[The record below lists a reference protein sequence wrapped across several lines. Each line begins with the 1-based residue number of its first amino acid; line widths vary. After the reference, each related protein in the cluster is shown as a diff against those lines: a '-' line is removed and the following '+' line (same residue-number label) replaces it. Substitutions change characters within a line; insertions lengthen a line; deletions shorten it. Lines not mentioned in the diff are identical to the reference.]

1 MDRCDKVSL
10 QGESEMRKFLWA
22 SLALVG
28 VVAGAGA
35 LWEPLAA
42 TGYEMPKRTYDV
54 EIIRDS
60 YGVPHINGKTD
71 ADTAYGLAF
80 AHAEDDFS
88 TIQDVVAMTRGRYG
102 ALAGS
107 DGAKVDYVMHLL
119 GARETAEKR
128 YMELS
133 PEVRAVAEAYA
144 AGVNHY
150 ASKHPEEVRLSKLFP
165 VTGQDIV
172 TGFVLRAPFFYGLDA
187 AIGALTEGKPLPKE
201 SAAPMTPI
209 GRDPEMNGS
218 NAFAIAPKRMAD
230 GKTWLISNSHQPYEG
245 QVAWYEAVTHSGE
258 GLHMAGALF
267 PGSPFVLL
275 GHNRHLGWT
284 NTVNRPDLID
294 VYKLVMNKAGDQYRY
309 DGKWMPLS
317 SKRVW
322 LPVKMGPFNLP
333 VPQTVYRS
341 IHGPVIKNDKG
352 TFAIRYAGIDN
363 VKVVEQYYR
372 NTKATNWDEWTKSM
386 AIGGIPATNFI
397 YADKT
402 GRVAYIYN
410 ALFPDRKPGY
420 DYTKLLPGDTSAAMW
435 EGPVGFDRYP
445 KIVDPASGFVQNA
458 NNTPFLAAGPGS
470 EMDRSA
476 YSPYLGIELG
486 MTNRG
491 LRATELLAA
500 DTSITPQELLAIK
513 MDMMYS
519 KKSWV
524 GTWMASFAA
533 LDLKDAPE
541 LAEAQK
547 LLASWDWSSDG
558 KGRADAFAER
568 IIRFGARRNWR
579 GEEMPDARKT
589 LQEAVTEFKER
600 FGRIDPP
607 LADIQR
613 LRLGNVDLPMLGGSD
628 ALRATTIWDAEQADG
643 KMRVRH
649 GDSYIMLMRWDKDG
663 KVQSE
668 SIQPYG
674 SATTRPESPHYTD
687 QMKLFVAGGYKPVH
701 FEWADA
707 VKNAKRRY
715 RP

>member
-1 MDRCDKVSL
+1 
-10 QGESEMRKFLWA
+10 MRKFLWA

-42 TGYEMPKRTYDV
+42 TSYDMPKRAYDV
-54 EIIRDS
+54 EIVRDEF
-60 YGVPHINGKTD
+60 GVPHINGKTD

-88 TIQDVVAMTRGRYG
+88 TIEDVVAMTRGRYG

-119 GARETAEKR
+119 GARETAETR
-128 YMELS
+128 YLELS

-144 AGVNHY
+144 AGLNHY
-150 ASKHPEEVRLSKLFP
+150 AAKHPEEVRLSKLFP

-172 TGFVLRAPFFYGLDA
+172 TGFVLRAPFFFGLDG

-201 SAAPMTPI
+201 NAEPMTPI

-258 GLHMAGALF
+258 GLDMAGALF

-322 LPVKMGPFNLP
+322 LPVKIGPFNLP
-333 VPQTVYRS
+333 VPQMIYRS
-341 IHGPVIKNDKG
+341 LHGPVIKNDTG
-352 TFAIRYAGIDN
+352 YFAIRYAGIDN

-372 NTKATNWDEWTKSM
+372 NTKATNWEEWTQSM

-420 DYTKLLPGDTSAAMW
+420 DYTKLLPGDTSAALW
-435 EGPVGFDRYP
+435 KGPVGFDRYP

-470 EMDRSA
+470 EMDPAA
-476 YSPYLGIELG
+476 YSPYLGIERG

-500 DTSITPQELLAIK
+500 DSSITPQELLAIK
-513 MDMMYS
+513 MDMIYS

-524 GTWMASFAA
+524 GAWMASFAA

-558 KGRADAFAER
+558 KGRADALAER
-568 IIRFGARRNWR
+568 IIRFGARPNWR
-579 GEEMPDARKT
+579 GDKMPDARST

-613 LRLGNVDLPMLGGSD
+613 LRRGEVDLPMLGGSD
-628 ALRATTIWDAEQADG
+628 ALRATTMWESEQADG

-674 SATTRPESPHYTD
+674 SATTRPKSPHYTD

-707 VKNAKRRY
+707 VQNAKRRY

>member
-150 ASKHPEEVRLSKLFP
+150 ASKHPEVVRLSKLFP